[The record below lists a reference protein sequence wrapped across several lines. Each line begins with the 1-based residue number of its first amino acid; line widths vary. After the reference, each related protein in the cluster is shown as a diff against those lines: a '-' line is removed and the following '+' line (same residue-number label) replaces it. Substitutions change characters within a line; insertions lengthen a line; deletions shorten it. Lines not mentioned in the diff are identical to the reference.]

1 MRIEHVGICVP
12 APIAMG
18 KWYRDNLGF
27 EIIRCAGDDEDGVSF
42 VVDSAGQ
49 TVLELGRLPEGPPL
63 DPHSLSPL
71 QLHIAVTCDDPA
83 AEAERLV
90 AAGAELIGESPRNAS
105 KGEKILLHDPWGFVI
120 QLINRKDKLFTR

>member
-1 MRIEHVGICVP
+1 
-12 APIAMG
+12 MG
-18 KWYRDNLGF
+18 EWYRDNLGF

-71 QLHIAVTCDDPA
+71 QLHIAVTCDDPT

-90 AAGAELIGESPRNAS
+90 VAGAELIGESPRNAS

>member
-18 KWYRDNLGF
+18 KWYKDNLDF
-27 EIIRCAGDDEDGVSF
+27 EIIRHAGDDEDGVSF

-49 TVLELGRLPEGPPL
+49 TVLELGKLPEGPPL
-63 DPHSLSPL
+63 DPHALSPL
-71 QLHIAVTCDDPA
+71 QLHIAITCDDPTT
-83 AEAERLV
+83 EAERLV
-90 AAGAELIGESPRNAS
+90 SAGAELIGESPCNAY
-105 KGEKILLHDPWGFVI
+105 KGEKILLRDPWGFVI